1 MSENTESVTIN
12 NTTSETDVDN
22 VEIPAPVVNNTE
34 EREDVEVIEDVAKNP
49 KKQVSFLLDVES
61 KAIIET
67 LVDTLEGFSL
77 DNIITLVPRL
87 IQHVENYKNLSGEN
101 KKNLVIKMLNHI
113 IDVTDCP
120 GDDEILDPIM
130 KRMVPPLIDTL
141 IEVNSGQL
149 KLKKKPSFMKCIL
162 GCMSKSS

>member
-1 MSENTESVTIN
+1 MSENTESVVIN

-22 VEIPAPVVNNTE
+22 EEIPAPVDDSTQENS
-34 EREDVEVIEDVAKNP
+34 DVEVAEEAAKNP

-120 GDDEILDPIM
+120 GDDELLDPIM